1 MSLGSVRLFRKL
13 ATFVLF
19 AFACTLSLPSS
30 VKAAGGSV
38 DVVEYYHAGLQHYFI
53 TASPAEIADLD
64 GGAFDG
70 AWKRTGVAFSA
81 WDIAGAPAGT
91 VPVCRFLGTDRYR
104 TNGSRIGPN
113 SHFYA
118 ADPAECAFV
127 RTAFPS
133 VANDGMSYPAWTF
146 ETHAFAVKLPAG
158 GACPAGTQPLY
169 RNYNNGALGDPN
181 HRYSTNAD
189 LLHLMADWVF
199 EGLVMCLPQEPLTAV
214 YVARLPVAPEGTG
227 APCSNRAA
235 WQDADSKITV
245 ITAQA
250 DVLLNQPFP
259 AFSTSLYLAPESTGN
274 MDGPASTMLG
284 ARKAWLYP
292 LVLAECASWQG
303 RYTAA
308 IRMMLRELA
317 TQPAWAASATDPT
330 MRGINAGE
338 WRQDLLSTSL
348 AHELAQALY
357 LLGDRVDA
365 DTRALV
371 TAALETR
378 VFQPVRRTLVDGYN
392 SWWLTVSNNWNAV
405 MLADVVGAALA
416 VIPSRQDRAG
426 FAAVGQQYIQS
437 FVNPLPESGYGH
449 EGPAYWTYGV
459 KHFALLRHRLLE
471 SSAGAVDLFK
481 AAKPRAI
488 SLYSARIVMT
498 PQGAVAP
505 IGDSRM
511 DTTVDAQTRAY
522 LATAYGNGGSW
533 PGSAQ
538 VRVNPWHLN
547 DMPLVEAAMLL
558 TESVPVA
565 TGFESG
571 DFGWPGLRSYFADV
585 GVLVT
590 RSPTNELSAL
600 AATIKS
606 AGNAS
611 HGHDDVGSYAIALN
625 GQVLAGD
632 VGIGNY
638 TARTFSPQRRE
649 IKWIN
654 SWGHPVPVVG
664 GRQQVDATA
673 AVNTVRST
681 SFTDAVDDIAID
693 MAPAYALPGGWT
705 LLRRLR
711 NDRASRMIVVQDEF
725 SGFSSPQSFEV
736 PITTTGTWT
745 QLAPDRLRLQRQQQV
760 EALVEASAPFSIV
773 GEQVTDD
780 GLTFQRVAIRLNAA
794 ATNGWVRVTFS
805 R

>member
-13 ATFVLF
+13 AMFVLV
-19 AFACTLSLPSS
+19 AVACALSLPSS
-30 VKAAGGSV
+30 VKAAGGAV
-38 DVVEYYHAGLQHYFI
+38 EVVEFYNAGLQHYFI
-53 TASPAEIADLD
+53 SADPAQTAVLD
-64 GGAFDG
+64 GGAFG
-70 AWKRTGVAFSA
+70 GVWKRTGSAFSA

-91 VPVCRFLGTDRYR
+91 VPVCRFFGTDRYR

-113 SHFYA
+113 SHFYT

-127 RTAFPS
+127 KTAWQS
-133 VANDGMSYPAWTF
+133 VANDGISYPAWTF
-146 ETHAFAVKLPAG
+146 EANAFAVKLPAG
-158 GACPAGTQPLY
+158 GACPAGTQSLY
-169 RNYNNGALGDPN
+169 RSYNNGALGDPN

-189 LLHLMADWVF
+189 MLQIMAGWVF
-199 EGLVMCLPQEPLTAV
+199 EGLRMCVPQGPTEEV
-214 YVARLPVAPEGTG
+214 YVAKLPSAPEGTG

-235 WQDADSKITV
+235 WQATGSKITA

-250 DVLLNQPFP
+250 DALLAQPFP
-259 AFSTSLYLAPESTGN
+259 AWSLSLYLAPDSVG
-274 MDGPASTMLG
+274 DTMMA

-303 RYTAA
+303 KYTAA
-308 IRMMLRELA
+308 IRTTLRELA
-317 TQPAWAASATDPT
+317 TQPAWAGSATDPT
-330 MRGINAGE
+330 MRGINHGD
-338 WRQDLLSTSL
+338 WYQDLMSTAL

-392 SWWLTVSNNWNAV
+392 SWWLTTPINWNAV

-416 VIPSRQDRAG
+416 VIPSRQDRAF
-426 FAAVGQQYIQS
+426 FAAIGQHYIQN
-437 FVNPLPESGYGH
+437 FVAPFPESGYGH

-459 KHFALLRHRLLE
+459 KHFALLRHRLHE

-481 AAKPRAI
+481 AAKPRAF
-488 SLYSARIVMT
+488 SLYSARIEMT

-505 IGDSRM
+505 IGDSYM
-511 DTTVDAQTRAY
+511 GTTVDAQTRAY
-522 LATAYGNGGSW
+522 LAAAYGNSASW
-533 PGSAQ
+533 PGNAQ
-538 VRVNPWHLN
+538 VRVDPWHLN
-547 DMPLVEAAMLL
+547 DMPLVEASMLL

-565 TGFESG
+565 TGFESAE
-571 DFGWPGLRSYFADV
+571 FGWPGLRSYFSDV

-590 RSPTNELSAL
+590 RSPTTEVNAL

-606 AGNAS
+606 AGNGN
-611 HGHDDVGSYAIALN
+611 HGHDDVGSYAIAMN

-632 VGIGNY
+632 VGRGDY
-638 TARTFSPQRRE
+638 TARTFSAQRRE

-664 GRQQVDATA
+664 GRLQIDATA
-673 AVNTVRST
+673 AVNTVQST
-681 SFTDAVDDIAID
+681 SFNDATDDIAID
-693 MAPAYALPGGWT
+693 MAPAYALPGGWKLVRT
-705 LLRRLR
+705 LR
-711 NDRASRMIVVQDEF
+711 NDRVSRVIVVQDEF
-725 SGFSSPQSFEV
+725 SAFSAPQSFEV

-745 QLAPDRLRLQRQQQV
+745 QLAPNRLRFQRDEQLQ
-760 EALVEASAPFSIV
+760 ALVEASAPFSIV
-773 GEQVTDD
+773 GEQVTED
-780 GLTFQRVAIRLNAA
+780 GLTFQRVAIRLNTA